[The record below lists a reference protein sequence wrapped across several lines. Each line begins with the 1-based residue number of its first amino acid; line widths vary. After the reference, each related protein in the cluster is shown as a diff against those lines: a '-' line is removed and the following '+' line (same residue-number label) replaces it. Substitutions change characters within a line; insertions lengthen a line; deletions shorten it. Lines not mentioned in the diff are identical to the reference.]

1 MAETTA
7 ESLVDVKQLV
17 GNIDVQ
23 THEFV
28 TPKKEISLPE
38 HIPKWERSQAYRD
51 LMGFILTMN
60 EAVKGKKIRGD
71 YPVSETVK
79 KLVALLDK
87 INSWIDEIPPIEQPQ
102 RFGNK
107 AFRQWF
113 IRLKENAES
122 LIQETLDEKYHRA
135 IPEISVYL
143 VEGFGNDTRIDY
155 GTGHE
160 LSFAAFLCCL
170 YKIGVFK
177 EEDAQAVLL
186 KIFERYLQVM
196 RKLQL
201 TYRMEPAGSHGVW
214 SLDDHHFL
222 PFIWGSSQLID
233 HHRIQPKSFVR
244 PDIFE
249 HFATD
254 YMFLGC
260 IKFINSVKT
269 GPFAEHSNQLWNVSG
284 VSDWGKV
291 NTGLI
296 KMYQA
301 EVLAKYPVIQHF
313 VFGSLLTTSPAS

>member
-71 YPVSETVK
+71 YPVS
-79 KLVALLDK
+79 
-87 INSWIDEIPPIEQPQ
+87 
-102 RFGNK
+102 
-107 AFRQWF
+107 
-113 IRLKENAES
+113 ENAES